1 MHTIALY
8 SVPPKIS
15 PRKKLHW
22 NSIAHLHIYP
32 SPEKLQKLINNLGK
46 ECSENADLKREAK
59 RITNN
64 YEICKRYKKA
74 PPLPVVSL
82 SMASRFQET
91 VTMDLNYYQ
100 EHTVLHLIDMCTHR
114 YHP

>member
-1 MHTIALY
+1 MKYVKGT
-8 SVPPKIS
+8 
-15 PRKKLHW
+15 
-22 NSIAHLHIYP
+22 
-32 SPEKLQKLINNLGK
+32 
-46 ECSENADLKREAK
+46 
-59 RITNN
+59 
-64 YEICKRYKKA
+64 KKA

>member
-1 MHTIALY
+1 M
-8 SVPPKIS
+8 
-15 PRKKLHW
+15 KLHR
-22 NSIAHLHIYP
+22 SFAHL
-32 SPEKLQKLINNLGK
+32 SFSRKLQKLINNLGK

-59 RITNN
+59 KITNN

-74 PPLPVVSL
+74 PPIPVVSL

-100 EHTVLHLIDMCTHR
+100 EYTVLHLIDMCTHR